1 MPRETKSLTD
11 AAVKAFKVKP
21 GQVQSD
27 LWDGR
32 ITGLHLRA
40 SAGGTRTWYL
50 RYRTPDGRNPRF
62 ALGRYPT
69 LMLADARESADV
81 FLKQVARG
89 VDPAAVRRQTRHA
102 PADRIRTFDDL
113 ADRYEAACADGS
125 WTPKNKKKRDSVLA
139 EEKRILAKNVRPVIG
154 KDPFDGITRARVKA
168 LLRDLQKPTKARPR
182 PLGAQTN
189 RTHAVIRQV
198 FAFAISEELV
208 QINPA
213 VGINQIAK
221 EAPRERIWSDAELQA
236 LWCGLNDPTAVLDD
250 DGKAASV
257 GESVCIALKLAMIL
271 GQRRGEIIGMARSE
285 LDLTAR
291 TWLIP
296 KDRMKGARPHMVPL
310 PAEAVALIEH
320 AMRIAD
326 RDRVEPSAF
335 VFPTTRAEDRPIRP
349 DSMSQGLRRMAHCLK
364 IDGAH
369 VHDLRRTVST
379 NLTSERCGVSQ
390 FTRSKILGHIDSGGG
405 ALVSSTV
412 YDRNAY
418 LVEKR
423 DGLERWTAL
432 LLEIVGERARP
443 SNVTPL
449 REAVA

>member
-1 MPRETKSLTD
+1 MARETKSLTD

-32 ITGLHLRA
+32 LTGLHLRA

-69 LMLADARESADV
+69 VMLADAREAADR

-89 VDPAAVRRQTRHA
+89 IDPAMVRRQARHA
-102 PADRIRTFDDL
+102 PAGAVRTFDDL
-113 ADRYEAACADGS
+113 ADRYETACADGS

-139 EEKRILAKNVRPVIG
+139 EEKRILAKNVRPIVG
-154 KDPFDGITRARVKA
+154 KDPFDGITRAQVKA

-208 QINPA
+208 QVNPA
-213 VGINQIAK
+213 VGINLIAK
-221 EAPRERIWSDAELQA
+221 EAPRERIWSDAELRL
-236 LWCGLNDPTAVLDD
+236 LWGGLNDPAMVLD

-257 GESVCIALKLAMIL
+257 GEGVCIALKLAMIL

-285 LDLTAR
+285 LDLAAR

-310 PAEAVALIEH
+310 PAEAVALIER
-320 AMRIAD
+320 AMMIAD
-326 RDRVEPSAF
+326 RDRDEPSAY

-349 DSMSQGLRRMAHCLK
+349 DSMSQGLRRLSAGLK
-364 IDGAH
+364 IEGAH

-379 NLTSERCGVSQ
+379 NLTSERCSVSP
-390 FTRSKILGHIDSGGG
+390 FIRSKILGHIDGGGG
-405 ALVSSTV
+405 AMVSSTH
-412 YDRNAY
+412 YDRNSY
-418 LVEKR
+418 LAEKR

-443 SNVTPL
+443 SNITPL